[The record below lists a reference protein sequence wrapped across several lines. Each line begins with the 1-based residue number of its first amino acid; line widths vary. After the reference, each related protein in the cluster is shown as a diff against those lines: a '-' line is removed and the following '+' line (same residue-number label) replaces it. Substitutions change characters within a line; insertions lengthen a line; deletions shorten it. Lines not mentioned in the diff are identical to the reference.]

1 MLSRIN
7 RQVMVK
13 AWFEFQQDRNCYLRI
28 CIIKTL
34 LEETVELGVS
44 HCSILLFQVLEVFD
58 ENRLTRDDFLG
69 MVELPLNN
77 LPKES
82 EDRQVPH
89 KFYILRPRSA
99 RSKVKGHLQVK
110 IIGIFNV
117 MASGGLYSLI
127 YITTHS
133 P

>member
-1 MLSRIN
+1 MSGFQMFRTSEN
-7 RQVMVK
+7 RTDGYNSDVQNPDDLKSGCFFVRFAKPDVR
-13 AWFEFQQDRNCYLRI
+13 FSDIY
-28 CIIKTL
+28 CIL
-34 LEETVELGVS
+34 M
-44 HCSILLFQVLEVFD
+44 FQVLEVFD

-82 EDRQVPH
+82 DDRQVPH

-110 IIGIFNV
+110 LRFLTFN
-117 MASGGLYSLI
+117 Y
-127 YITTHS
+127 
-133 P
+133 

>member
-1 MLSRIN
+1 M
-7 RQVMVK
+7 
-13 AWFEFQQDRNCYLRI
+13 
-28 CIIKTL
+28 
-34 LEETVELGVS
+34 
-44 HCSILLFQVLEVFD
+44 
-58 ENRLTRDDFLG
+58 TRDDFLG

-110 IIGIFNV
+110 
-117 MASGGLYSLI
+117 MLLDQ
-127 YITTHS
+127 T
-133 P
+133 